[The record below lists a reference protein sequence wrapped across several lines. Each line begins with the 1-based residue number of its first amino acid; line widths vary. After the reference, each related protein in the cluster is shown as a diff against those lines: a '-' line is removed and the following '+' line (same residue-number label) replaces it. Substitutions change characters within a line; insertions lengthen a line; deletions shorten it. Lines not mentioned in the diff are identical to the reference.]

1 MTDGCGVFCFPK
13 RISNIWRTKSFSW
26 FNLKHQFGGPAY
38 AKPLFLQSCLI
49 HCYCETHD
57 WVSTLGGPK
66 ISWIWS
72 FSGVW
77 CTCGK
82 KHLSGPCYWWRTSEN
97 LSHFTIFV
105 FVWTMFGMLIFCFPQ
120 NNFLFVNMGT
130 FFFSGI
136 KTFHFIPHIWC
147 GGIKDSGQG
156 IVPFYSEN
164 FTVGVCLHSWEY
176 NENYF

>member
-1 MTDGCGVFCFPK
+1 MAVVYFVFQRESLIFDEQNLLAGS
-13 RISNIWRTKSFSW
+13 ILNI
-26 FNLKHQFGGPAY
+26 N
-38 AKPLFLQSCLI
+38 
-49 HCYCETHD
+49 
-57 WVSTLGGPK
+57 LGGQHMLNPFSCNPASFTAIVRPMIEWVPK